1 MINLDFLSM
10 LMVVAFGMIMMQ
22 GLGNLIQELL
32 NLKSATYR
40 V

>member
-22 GLGNLIQELL
+22 GLGNLIQE
-32 NLKSATYR
+32 
-40 V
+40 

>member
-10 LMVVAFGMIMMQ
+10 LMVVAFDMIMMQ

-32 NLKSATYR
+32 NMN
-40 V
+40 

>member
-22 GLGNLIQELL
+22 GLGNLIRELL
-32 NLKSATYR
+32 NMN
-40 V
+40 

>member
-10 LMVVAFGMIMMQ
+10 LMVVAFGMIMKQ

-32 NLKSATYR
+32 NMN
-40 V
+40 

>member
-32 NLKSATYR
+32 NMNLMPTF
-40 V
+40 